1 MRLMSKTGPCLE
13 QLNRKTATDVTNRIV
28 KLSSANF
35 MEGIFM
41 NVIKDGFDLGLADS
55 LNIEDQNNL
64 LEELYSITANETSH
78 GRDANYL
85 YSTLVAKIQK

>member
-13 QLNRKTATDVTNRIV
+13 QLNRKTATDVTNRVV
-28 KLSSANF
+28 KLSGANF

-41 NVIKDGFDLGLADS
+41 DVIKDGFDLDLADA
-55 LNIEDQNNL
+55 LTIEDQTNL
-64 LEELYSITANETSH
+64 LEELYAITANDTPH

-85 YSTLVAKIQK
+85 YSTLLTKVHK